1 MLAAKVKF
9 KPGTDIQVAVDAIN
23 VMERELKERVP
34 NLTWSFIAPDVN
46 D

>member
-1 MLAAKVKF
+1 
-9 KPGTDIQVAVDAIN
+9 VAVDAIN

-34 NLTWSFIAPDVN
+34 NLTWSFIEPDVN